1 MMFAGR
7 VRSVFGVLC
16 LGACGG
22 CEGLPISGLAP
33 QTAETGKNASATER
47 PRYQLETDRQGR
59 VIRLDTVTGEIT
71 VVESN
76 SRPAASNRRGPSEST
91 PPQTG
96 TAPQEPAGNRVA
108 SVPAP
113 SIPGPGAE
121 QVSVASS
128 QAATALTTGAD
139 LCPRPDAFRDAVTLA
154 DVPVFIQPRE
164 LQTPLTTL
172 PSALMVAATERAG
185 DWYLIRF
192 EDRRWG
198 PRVGYVH
205 CSGLRALEPGEAE
218 PPR

>member
-1 MMFAGR
+1 MFAGR
-7 VRSVFGVLC
+7 VRAVVGVLC

-33 QTAETGKNASATER
+33 QTAQTGANASATER
-47 PRYQLETDRQGR
+47 PRYQLEKDRQGR

-71 VVESN
+71 VVEPN
-76 SRPAASNRRGPSEST
+76 SRPTPSNRRGPSEST
-91 PPQTG
+91 PPQRG
-96 TAPQEPAGNRVA
+96 TAAREPAGNRAA
-108 SVPAP
+108 SVPSP
-113 SIPGPGAE
+113 SIAGPAAE
-121 QVSVASS
+121 QVSVASP
-128 QAATALTTGAD
+128 QTVTALTTGAD
-139 LCPRPDAFRDAVTLA
+139 VCPRQDAFRNAVTLA

-172 PSALMVAATERAG
+172 PSAVMVAATERAG

-205 CSGLRALEPGEAE
+205 CSGLRGLEPGEAE
-218 PPR
+218 RTR